1 MQRRLMMRGTF
12 SALTAFATLA
22 TTAGIASLAIP
33 AGTAHAQAEFPN
45 RAIRLIVPYGAG
57 GVTDQVARALADA
70 AGRELGQPI
79 VVENKPGVSGTLGA
93 TQMVT
98 TEPDG
103 YTLSMAPVVIF
114 RLPHVQKMRYD
125 PLKDLT
131 YVSMVADYNFAVAVK
146 KDAKWQTMQELMADA
161 KANKRGISYGTTGIY
176 GSQHLT
182 ISELARITQSNWTH
196 VPYKGD
202 AEAITAL
209 LGGSS
214 DVAVLSNTLLPYV
227 QSGQLRVLATLSEK
241 RAADFPDAP
250 TLKEVGYPV
259 WSNSPF
265 GIVGPAGMKPEVV
278 KRLDDAFR
286 TALKDPKF
294 LGVTKQYGM
303 VTNYMTPQQYS
314 AYAQKAFKT
323 EGEIITRLAEAMKN
337 Q

>member
-1 MQRRLMMRGTF
+1 MQRRHFIRFVAAAACTAT
-12 SALTAFATLA
+12 ALGPLAATA
-22 TTAGIASLAIP
+22 
-33 AGTAHAQAEFPN
+33 QDFPN
-45 RAIRLIVPYGAG
+45 RPIRLIVPYGAG

-70 AGRELGQPI
+70 AGRELGQTI

-131 YVSMVADYNFAVAVK
+131 YISMVADYNFAVAVK
-146 KDAKWQTMQELMADA
+146 TDAKWQTMQELMADA
-161 KANKRGISYGTTGIY
+161 KASKKGISYGTTGIY

-182 ISELARITQSNWTH
+182 ISELARVTQSNWTH

-209 LGGSS
+209 LGGST

-227 QSGQLRVLATLSEK
+227 QNGQLRVLATLSEK
-241 RAADFPDAP
+241 RAADFPNAP
-250 TLKEVGYPV
+250 TLKEIGYNV

-286 TALKDPKF
+286 NALKDQR
-294 LGVTKQYGM
+294 LLNVTGQFGM
-303 VTNYMTPQQYS
+303 VTNYMGPQQYD
-314 AYAQKAFKT
+314 AYAQKAFKS
-323 EGEIITRLAEAMKN
+323 EGEIIKRLSEAMKN

>member
-1 MQRRLMMRGTF
+1 M
-12 SALTAFATLA
+12 
-22 TTAGIASLAIP
+22 
-33 AGTAHAQAEFPN
+33 
-45 RAIRLIVPYGAG
+45 
-57 GVTDQVARALADA
+57 
-70 AGRELGQPI
+70 
-79 VVENKPGVSGTLGA
+79 
-93 TQMVT
+93 T

-131 YVSMVADYNFAVAVK
+131 YVSMIADYNFAVAVK
-146 KDAKWQTMQELMADA
+146 KDAKWQTMQELITEA
-161 KANKRGISYGTTGIY
+161 KADKRGISYGTTGIY

-182 ISELARITQSNWTH
+182 ISELARVTQSNWTH

-209 LGGSS
+209 LSGSS

-227 QSGQLRVLATLSEK
+227 QSGQMRVLATLSEK

-250 TLKEVGYPV
+250 TLKEIGYPV

-265 GIVGPAGMKPEVV
+265 GVIGPAGMKPAVV

-286 TALKDPKF
+286 NALKDPKF
-294 LGVTKQYGM
+294 LNVTRQYGM
-303 VTNYMTPQQYS
+303 VTNYMGPEQYS
-314 AYAQKAFKT
+314 AYAQKAFKS
-323 EGEIITRLAEAMKN
+323 EGEIIARLAAAMKN

>member
-1 MQRRLMMRGTF
+1 MQRRTF
-12 SALTAFATLA
+12 VRFAMAGAAVAA
-22 TTAGIASLAIP
+22 TGAGILP
-33 AGTAHAQAEFPN
+33 GVAQAADEFPT
-45 RAIRLIVPYGAG
+45 RPIRLIVPYGAG

-70 AGRELGQPI
+70 AGRELGQTI

-131 YVSMVADYNFAVAVK
+131 YVSMIADYNFAVAVK
-146 KDAKWQTMQELMADA
+146 KDAKWQTMQELITEA
-161 KANKRGISYGTTGIY
+161 KADKRGISYGTTGIY

-182 ISELARITQSNWTH
+182 ISELARVTQSNWTH

-209 LGGSS
+209 LSGSS

-227 QSGQLRVLATLSEK
+227 QSGQMRVLATLSEK

-250 TLKEVGYPV
+250 TLKEIGYPV

-265 GIVGPAGMKPEVV
+265 GVIGPAGMKPAVV

-286 TALKDPKF
+286 NALKDPKF
-294 LGVTKQYGM
+294 LNVTRQYGM
-303 VTNYMTPQQYS
+303 VTNYMGPS
-314 AYAQKAFKT
+314 SIRPMRRRHSRARA
-323 EGEIITRLAEAMKN
+323 RLSRGW
-337 Q
+337 QRR

>member
-1 MQRRLMMRGTF
+1 MQRRSVLRLALAGAAVAAGTLP
-12 SALTAFATLA
+12 SLA
-22 TTAGIASLAIP
+22 TAD
-33 AGTAHAQAEFPN
+33 EFPS
-45 RAIRLIVPYGAG
+45 RPIRLIVPYGAG

-70 AGRELGQPI
+70 AGRELGQSI

-131 YVSMVADYNFAVAVK
+131 YVSMIADYNFAVAVK
-146 KDAKWQTMQELMADA
+146 KDAKWQTMQELIAEA
-161 KANKRGISYGTTGIY
+161 KASKRGISYGTTGIY

-182 ISELARITQSNWTH
+182 ISELARVSQSNWTH

-209 LGGSS
+209 LSGSS

-227 QSGQLRVLATLSEK
+227 QNGQMRVLATLSEK

-265 GIVGPAGMKPEVV
+265 GIIGPAGMKPAVV

-294 LGVTKQYGM
+294 LNVTRQYGM
-303 VTNYMTPQQYS
+303 ITNYMSPEQYA
-314 AYAQKAFKT
+314 AYAQRAFKT
-323 EGEIITRLAEAMKN
+323 EGEVIKRLSEAMKN